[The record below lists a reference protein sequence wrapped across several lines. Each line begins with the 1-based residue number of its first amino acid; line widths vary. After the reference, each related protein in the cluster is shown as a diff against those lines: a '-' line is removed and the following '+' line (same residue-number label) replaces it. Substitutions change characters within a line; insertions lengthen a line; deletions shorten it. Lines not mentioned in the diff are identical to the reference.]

1 LILAIAAASGL
12 AYWGCAENG
21 SLMDACGDGI
31 IAGTDPCDDGN
42 TASGD
47 GCSVNCKLEPGFVC
61 VTQGSVPN
69 SVCHRPTCG
78 DGLEEGFEQCDDG
91 NLTPGDGC
99 SASCTVESPTGI
111 QPTLASIQQYVFS
124 PICASCHY
132 PGGSIPSLNSIEIS
146 YAELVNVESFFCS
159 NGSGG
164 YAKRVEPYQPDAS
177 CLVMVIEGAQG
188 AGGLSMPPS
197 PIRPLNAD
205 QKEAIRE
212 WITLGAAP

>member
-1 LILAIAAASGL
+1 VTRFRGTLILAIAAAAGL

-21 SLMDACGDGI
+21 SLMGACGDGI
-31 IAGTDPCDDGN
+31 TG
-42 TASGD
+42 
-47 GCSVNCKLEPGFVC
+47 PG
-61 VTQGSVPN
+61 
-69 SVCHRPTCG
+69 
-78 DGLEEGFEQCDDG
+78 EACDDG
-91 NLTPGDGC
+91 NLANGDGC
-99 SASCTVESPTGI
+99 SAMCTIESATGL

-132 PGGSIPSLNSIEIS
+132 PGGSIPSLDSMAAS
-146 YAELVNVESFFCS
+146 YADLFNVESFFCS